1 MKPIPDDEKKNRRAQ
16 HDAEGENFSQF
27 AHSIQRDVIMARNGS
42 GVYSLP
48 AGSTATD
55 GTTVLATT
63 HNTPLA
69 DIEADLNLVRPIVA
83 GGTGQATAAAAF
95 GALVRP
101 YILDTVTESAGVPT
115 GGIIERGSDSN
126 GNYVRFADGSL
137 FCTQTVTASSLAI
150 ATAHMGGFRS
160 AAQTWTF
167 PSEFI
172 AAPNVFVT
180 SQAGTA
186 FGAYTGAPSTTA
198 VSWVVTSISSQTAS
212 DRTVCLIAV
221 GAWFA

>member
-1 MKPIPDDEKKNRRAQ
+1 
-16 HDAEGENFSQF
+16 
-27 AHSIQRDVIMARNGS
+27 MARNGS

-83 GGTGQATAAAAF
+83 GGTGQGTAEGAF

-101 YILDTVTESAGVPT
+101 YILGTVAESSGVPT
-115 GGIIERGSDSN
+115 GGIIERGANSN
-126 GNYVRFADGSL
+126 GAYVRFADGSL
-137 FCTQTVTASSLAI
+137 LCTQTETVALAI
-150 ATAHMGGFRS
+150 GTAHMGGFRS

-167 PSEFI
+167 PSVFS
-172 AAPNVFVT
+172 AAPSVFVT
-180 SQAGTA
+180 SQAATA

-198 VSWVVTSISSQTAS
+198 VVWAVTAISSQSSS
-212 DRTVCLIAV
+212 DRTVCLCAI
-221 GAWFA
+221 GTWF